1 MNIKELRK
9 MTGLNQTQFGE
20 IYDIPMRTIQNW
32 ESGQR
37 TPPTYVL
44 NLLERAVKQDF
55 NIE

>member
-9 MTGLNQTQFGE
+9 LTGLNQTQFGE
-20 IYDIPMRTIQNW
+20 KYDIPMRTIQNW